1 MPLRRKNMNAEVKKL
16 VDHEMLFTMRTRFTA
31 ADLVV
36 APGTTLLPAFPNASY
51 RLVDLMAI
59 ANGGAAGG
67 LTNIIVSG
75 TVGAVKT
82 TLATLLPANLTQSA
96 LLRLG
101 ATGAAP
107 AANGVTL
114 QPMDPST
121 SIMIERTGTALTGA
135 TSIDV
140 IATYAL
146 EGRTVI

>member
-1 MPLRRKNMNAEVKKL
+1 MNAEVKKL